1 MNDCTKTVTPADAGS
16 LQSIV
21 AALPEGA
28 VLCLSAGVY
37 QPVQLMVE
45 RSLTV
50 RGIGDVVLDGRFRAS
65 TVQVNKPVDLV
76 LESLTLKNG
85 SGGGMGGGGNLF
97 VFDGRSVTLRQ
108 VVLENGEADANG
120 GGGLF
125 VRGGTVVLDPAN
137 PDERAIEVGPEDDFA
152 VLGVVCGVFRPFF
165 EQEPAPEPE
174 PAALP

>member
-85 SGGGMGGGGNLF
+85 SGGGT
-97 VFDGRSVTLRQ
+97 SSATLRIDSRETDLASLGAMP
-108 VVLENGEADANG
+108 VATSTELRNVANIRLG
-120 GGGLF
+120 GKE
-125 VRGGTVVLDPAN
+125 
-137 PDERAIEVGPEDDFA
+137 PDEMLRLNG
-152 VLGVVCGVFRPFF
+152 R
-165 EQEPAPEPE
+165 
-174 PAALP
+174 PAAGLLIYKQSSVSTMV